1 LELFKEPDSGERP
14 VAFYRS
20 WSDGEDG
27 CDLLDGETGEV
38 AELHDAG
45 LAGVFVGEAAEGFV
59 EGENFFGAFVREGE
73 AFFELDALEAAA
85 AHLGFVGAGAVDE
98 DATHDVGG
106 DADEV
111 FAILP
116 VDVFFSEAEVGF
128 VDEGGG
134 LEGVVAAF
142 AAHVGGG
149 DAVEFG
155 VDEGE

>member
-14 VAFYRS
+14 VAFDRS

-27 CDLLDGETGEV
+27 CDLFNGEAGEV
-38 AELHDAG
+38 AELDDAS
-45 LAGVFVGEAAEGFV
+45 LAGVFLGEAAKGFV
-59 EGENFFGAFVREGE
+59 EGEDFFGAFVREGE
-73 AFFELDALEAAA
+73 TFFEVDALEVTA

-98 DATHDVGG
+98 DTAHDVGG
-106 DADEV
+106 DTDEV

-116 VDVFFSEAEVGF
+116 VDVLFGEAEVGF

-134 LEGVVAAF
+134 LEGVVAAL

-149 DAVEFG
+149 DAMEFG